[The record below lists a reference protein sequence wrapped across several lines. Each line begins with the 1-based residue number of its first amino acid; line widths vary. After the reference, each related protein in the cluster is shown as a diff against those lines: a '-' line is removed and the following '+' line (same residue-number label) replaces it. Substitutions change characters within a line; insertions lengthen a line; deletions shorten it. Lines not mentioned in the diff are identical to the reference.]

1 MRLPASAELTPA
13 DIAAI
18 ERLTG
23 TPLDVAIVTAVQVES
38 LADEIQASSA
48 QEEATSAGKRRSS
61 TRECAGKIELFN
73 QSAHAAWSDY
83 DQARVL
89 TGRHVAVRDVS
100 YAELEKQRDSA
111 VAALDRLTEAAKRD
125 RATLVEVYDSIKSN
139 MAGNIEDDLA
149 RVAAVTLQ
157 NALCETL
164 SPAQLNGTVSPEWTG
179 VAMYAG
185 KSGTLSIADGMV
197 RWLANGDAAAAHGR
211 TVALSVDSIIDVDDD
226 LTTFVV
232 GTAGADYCGTAASV
246 GIGRHCG
253 IGRHLVR
260 LGLCVRK
267 PRLLAGGDRR

>member
-111 VAALDRLTEAAKRD
+111 VAALDQLTEAAKRD

-139 MAGNIEDDLA
+139 MAGNLEDDLA

-185 KSGTLSIADGMV
+185 LAGSTLSIADGTV
-197 RWLANGDAAAAHGR
+197 CWLANGDAAAHRR

-226 LTTFVV
+226 ITTFVV